1 MIIKEGYA
9 ALSSR
14 VAATLDIRLN
24 TEVKLIRLDDAQSNV
39 EVVVSSEGKTTSLRA
54 GYVVVTLPLGV
65 LKSRVVS
72 ARETSCSIFSLL
84 IDRLLLRST
93 TDNADRDDELVGYCR
108 VPPSMTQASFN
119 LSYPA
124 SCESRPFAPAGELR
138 ACPFKRQAGGHSQ
151 HGNGDSEQ
159 VGSAIPQR
167 VLGPSRFPRTR
178 GKRPAKVASFHGYE
192 QSQRKTHPGRHV
204 WWAFRGVEREAR

>member
-24 TEVKLIRLDDAQSNV
+24 AEVKLIRLDDAQSNV

-72 ARETSCSIFSLL
+72 ARETSCLIFSLL

-93 TDNADRDDELVGYCR
+93 TEMQTVMMNLWVTAVC
-108 VPPSMTQASFN
+108 PPA
-119 LSYPA
+119 
-124 SCESRPFAPAGELR
+124 
-138 ACPFKRQAGGHSQ
+138 
-151 HGNGDSEQ
+151 
-159 VGSAIPQR
+159 
-167 VLGPSRFPRTR
+167 
-178 GKRPAKVASFHGYE
+178 
-192 QSQRKTHPGRHV
+192 
-204 WWAFRGVEREAR
+204 